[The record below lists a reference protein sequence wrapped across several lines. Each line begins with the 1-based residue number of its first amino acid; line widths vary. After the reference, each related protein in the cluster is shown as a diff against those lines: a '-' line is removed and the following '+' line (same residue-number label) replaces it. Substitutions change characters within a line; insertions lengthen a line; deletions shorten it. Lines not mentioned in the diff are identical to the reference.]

1 VGLVKSS
8 VVIFGKPLKERAEA
22 DGGGFPLFDA
32 PVRPQVSLGGWRGHF
47 ALSFAAEVE
56 VEETVDGPALHVPAD
71 EDPHEKP
78 KTVAWRL
85 GAMLE
90 ADPNTFKFDTRS
102 DCRYQF
108 VAHALDEDEGDT
120 PVAPELLRF
129 VSQEVGGRT

>member
-1 VGLVKSS
+1 MGLVKSS

-22 DGGGFPLFDA
+22 DGGGFPLFDG
-32 PVRPQVSLGGWRGHF
+32 PVRPKVSLGGWRGHF

-56 VEETVDGPALHVPAD
+56 VEETVDGPALYVPAD
-71 EDPHEKP
+71 EEPEEKP

-90 ADPNTFKFDTRS
+90 ADPNAFSFDVRS
-102 DCRYQF
+102 ECSYQF
-108 VAHALDEDEGDT
+108 VAHALDEDGDDP
-120 PVAPELLRF
+120 PVVPELLRF